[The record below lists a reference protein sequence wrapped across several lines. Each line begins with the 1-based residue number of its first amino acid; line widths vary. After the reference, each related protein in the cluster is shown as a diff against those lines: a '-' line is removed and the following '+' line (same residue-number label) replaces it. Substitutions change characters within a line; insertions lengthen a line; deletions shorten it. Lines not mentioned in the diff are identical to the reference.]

1 MKFDLEVLKKK
12 LEEGYEYNGIA
23 TQKKYNNIHGQ
34 IVKRV
39 IMLYKD
45 SAPFP
50 IELDE
55 NRIDDVEKLLKSFG
69 IDDKIEK
76 LD

>member
-1 MKFDLEVLKKK
+1 
-12 LEEGYEYNGIA
+12 
-23 TQKKYNNIHGQ
+23 
-34 IVKRV
+34 
-39 IMLYKD
+39 MLYKD